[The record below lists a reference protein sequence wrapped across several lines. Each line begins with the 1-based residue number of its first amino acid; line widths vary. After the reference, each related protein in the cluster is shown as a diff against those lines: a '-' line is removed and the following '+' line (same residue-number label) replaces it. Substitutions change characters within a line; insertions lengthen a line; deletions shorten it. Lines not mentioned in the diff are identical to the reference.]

1 MTDTAPIPVY
11 QLRGYAIALDSD
23 VAERFGAKTGP
34 FNQTVKRNLDR
45 FSEEFAFQLTPEE
58 WSNLR
63 SQIVIP
69 SGHGGRRTLP
79 WAFTEH
85 GVVMVATL
93 LRTEAA
99 IAASRIIVQSFVASR
114 RAAGLLDEPGRT
126 LPRPV
131 PETGGPLAGRIDGM
145 IARILD
151 TIANDEEGTTVREE
165 SRALNSRSLG
175 AIRAH
180 LDAKGIENDRTVA
193 EIRKLM
199 AEIETIDADVVSK
212 TIEADHRR
220 LALLAKQLQLVIGLQ
235 AYLDRG
241 EVEAFLG
248 LLRDL
253 SGN

>member
-1 MTDTAPIPVY
+1 MTDTAPISVY
-11 QLRGYAIALDSD
+11 HLRGYAIALDSD
-23 VAERFGAKTGP
+23 VAERFGVKTGP
-34 FNQTVKRNLDR
+34 LNQTVKRNLDR
-45 FSEEFAFQLTPEE
+45 FSEEFAFELTPDE
-58 WSNLR
+58 WGNLK
-63 SQIVIP
+63 SQTVIP

-79 WAFTEH
+79 WVFTEH

-99 IAASRIIVQSFVASR
+99 IAASRIIVRSFVASR
-114 RAAGLLDEPGRT
+114 RAVSLLDEPGRN
-126 LPRPV
+126 LPLPV
-131 PETGGPLAGRIDGM
+131 ATGGPLAGRIDGM

-165 SRALNSRSLG
+165 SRALISRSLG

-241 EVEAFLG
+241 EVGAFLG

-253 SGN
+253 SGE

>member
-1 MTDTAPIPVY
+1 MPDTPPIPVY
-11 QLRGYAIALDSD
+11 HLRGYAVALDRD
-23 VAERFGAKTGP
+23 VADRFGTRTGP
-34 FNQTVKRNLDR
+34 FNQTVKRNIDR
-45 FSEEFAFQLTPEE
+45 FSEEFAFELTPEE
-58 WSNLR
+58 WAGLK

-69 SGHGGRRTLP
+69 SSHGGRRTLP
-79 WAFTEH
+79 WVFTEH
-85 GVVMVATL
+85 GVVMAATL
-93 LRTEAA
+93 LRTDAA
-99 IAASRIIVQSFVASR
+99 IAASRVIVRSFVASR
-114 RAAGLLDEPGRT
+114 RAASLLHEPGRN
-126 LPRPV
+126 LPMPV
-131 PETGGPLAGRIDGM
+131 TTGGPVGARVEGM

-165 SRALNSRSLG
+165 SRALISRSLG

-235 AYLDRG
+235 GYVDRG
-241 EVEAFLG
+241 EVAGFLG
-248 LLRDL
+248 ILRDL
-253 SGN
+253 SGD